1 MYQSNPANQSPQTT
15 GTTTSAPGTTSTAAA
30 PLAAG
35 ASAVTSGPASTPSTP
50 SPTFLDELTRV
61 MHTTAERQR
70 GQIAADLAATASAQ
84 AQKARTRGAAEA
96 EELRRLSEQDSN
108 QIRGLAMIEIDR
120 IRAEAERQVGE
131 RQDRLSANLGQHASI
146 VEAEVRGIDEAAER
160 YLQELDAFFA
170 RLEQETDPV
179 EIARLADHLPA
190 QPDFEAARASAR
202 ADAVGRISA
211 AAALS
216 ETADVSP
223 AGQPEAS
230 TPSADAAV
238 FTVSA
243 AAARWFRSFMTW
255 AQLAPAEDNKPSDP
269 APTTDDGESEPAL
282 TNGR

>member
-1 MYQSNPANQSPQTT
+1 MYQPNPANQSPLTT
-15 GTTTSAPGTTSTAAA
+15 GTTTSAPGQASTAPAPAPAPAA
-30 PLAAG
+30 PAPSGLAVSTS
-35 ASAVTSGPASTPSTP
+35 SA

-70 GQIAADLAATASAQ
+70 AQIAADLAGNASAQ
-84 AQKARTRGAAEA
+84 AEKARTRGAAEA
-96 EELRRLSEQDSN
+96 EELRRLSEQDAN

-131 RQDRLSANLGQHASI
+131 RQERLTANLGQHATI
-146 VEAEVRGIDEAAER
+146 VEAEVRGIDQAAAQ

-170 RLEQETDPV
+170 RLGGETDPV
-179 EIARLADHLPA
+179 EIARLADHLPG

-202 ADAVGRISA
+202 ADAVARISA
-211 AAALS
+211 AAAMS
-216 ETADVSP
+216 ETADVSA

-230 TPSADAAV
+230 TPSADASV

-255 AQLAPAEDNKPSDP
+255 AQLAPTEDNKPSDP
-269 APTTDDGESEPAL
+269 APTTDDSESEPAL

>member
-1 MYQSNPANQSPQTT
+1 MYQPNPANQSPLTT
-15 GTTTSAPGTTSTAAA
+15 GTTTSAPGATSTAPA
-30 PLAAG
+30 PAPAAAG
-35 ASAVTSGPASTPSTP
+35 PVPGSPVSTPSAS

-70 GQIAADLAATASAQ
+70 AQIAADLAATASAQ
-84 AQKARTRGAAEA
+84 GQKARSHGAAEA
-96 EELRRLSEQDSN
+96 DELRRLSEQDAN

-131 RQDRLSANLGQHASI
+131 RQERLTANLGQHASI
-146 VEAEVRGIDEAAER
+146 VEAEVRGIDQAAER

-190 QPDFEAARASAR
+190 QPDFEAARAGAR

-216 ETADVSP
+216 ETADVSA

-230 TPSADAAV
+230 TPSADASV

-269 APTTDDGESEPAL
+269 APTADDSESEPAL